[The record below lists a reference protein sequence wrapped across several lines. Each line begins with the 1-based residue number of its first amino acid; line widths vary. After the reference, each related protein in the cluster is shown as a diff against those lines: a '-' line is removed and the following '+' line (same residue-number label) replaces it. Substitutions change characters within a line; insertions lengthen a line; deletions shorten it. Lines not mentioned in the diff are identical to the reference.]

1 MSGDTSGLH
10 VLTNGLLDVLVKPL
24 LQLGIVFSLLAL
36 LLEAYMYMATTRAFF
51 IVDPIMSL
59 IIEDVPQVPLV

>member
-24 LQLGIVFSLLAL
+24 LQLGIVFRLLML
-36 LLEAYMYMATTRAFF
+36 LLRACMYMAAAGAFF
-51 IVDPIMSL
+51 IVDPITPL
-59 IIEDVPQVPLV
+59 IMKDVPQVALM